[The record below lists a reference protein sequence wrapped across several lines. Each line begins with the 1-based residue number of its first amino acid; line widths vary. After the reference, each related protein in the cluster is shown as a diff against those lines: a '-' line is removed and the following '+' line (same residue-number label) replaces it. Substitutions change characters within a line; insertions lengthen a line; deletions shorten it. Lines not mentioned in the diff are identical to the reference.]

1 MGPLALMAKKAG
13 MEVVGSDLAEGMIA
27 EELRE
32 AGIDFLI
39 GEQDGEFLRQQIAN
53 GVEWFV
59 YTSSLPENSAE
70 LILAKQSGIKVSKRD
85 ELVAWLVK
93 NLNLKMVGV
102 AGTHG
107 KTTTTGMIIWL
118 CLKMGLPISYLVG
131 TTLPF
136 AEAGRYDEKSKFL
149 IYEADEYD
157 RNFLRFYPWL
167 GVIMAVS
174 FDHPDI
180 YGSREEYLRAFRQFE
195 KQCEGVLRSGV
206 ELEGIRL
213 SGKTR
218 RVDASVAV
226 LTVEKIVENLRG
238 AGEWGAGSGTDG
250 EILRKRLV
258 ALINEF
264 PGIQRRFERIE
275 EGIYTDYGHHPEEVS
290 ATVEMALEE
299 AKNTGRKG
307 VVVVYEPHQNT
318 RQWEVREGYRK
329 AFLGVD
335 KLYWLPTFLT
345 REDESLAVLSPEEL
359 IGGLDN
365 KEVGERAEID
375 ESLAERLLSAK
386 NDGFLVLLMSAGPAD
401 KWYRGIFERK
411 EGK

>member
-1 MGPLALMAKKAG
+1 
-13 MEVVGSDLAEGMIA
+13 
-27 EELRE
+27 
-32 AGIDFLI
+32 
-39 GEQDGEFLRQQIAN
+39 
-53 GVEWFV
+53 
-59 YTSSLPENSAE
+59 
-70 LILAKQSGIKVSKRD
+70 
-85 ELVAWLVK
+85 
-93 NLNLKMVGV
+93 
-102 AGTHG
+102 
-107 KTTTTGMIIWL
+107 MIIWL
-118 CLKMGLPISYLVG
+118 CLKIGLPISYLVG

-167 GVIMAVS
+167 GVIMTVS
-174 FDHPDI
+174 FDHSDI
-180 YGSREEYLRAFRQFE
+180 YGSREEYLKAFRQFE
-195 KQCEGVLRSGV
+195 KQCEGVIRSGM

-213 SGKTR
+213 SGKIR

-226 LTVEKIVENLRG
+226 LAVEKLVENLRG
-238 AGEWGAGSGTDG
+238 VGEGIEKWGAMSGVEESETKKRDLKIEAEEGEREIGGSETGIREELRDK
-250 EILRKRLV
+250 ELLRKRLI

-264 PGIQRRFERIE
+264 PGVKRRFERIE
-275 EGIYTDYGHHPEEVS
+275 EGVYTDYGHHPEEVS

-318 RQWEVREGYRK
+318 RQWEVREGYGK

-345 REDESLAVLSPEEL
+345 REDESLAILSPEEL

-365 KEVGERAEID
+365 KEVGERAEMD